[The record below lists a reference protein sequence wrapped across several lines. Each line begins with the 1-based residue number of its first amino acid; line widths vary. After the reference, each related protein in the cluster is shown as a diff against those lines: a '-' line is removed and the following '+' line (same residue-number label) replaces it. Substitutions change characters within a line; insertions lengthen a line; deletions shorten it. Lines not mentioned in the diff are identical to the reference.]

1 METLAQDL
9 RFGARALLKNPAF
22 TFIAIFTLALGIG
35 ANSAVFSTVNAF
47 LLRPLPVQNP
57 DRLMAIAAHQAS
69 FQFADQISYL
79 DYKDIRRQNDAFSSF
94 FAYDLAMAGVTNG
107 RQSQQAFIAYVTSD
121 FFHGLGLKPALGN
134 FFAGDDVEKPGADPV
149 MVLAYKYW
157 TEHFNSDPGIVGKHV
172 KVDGHPVTVIGV
184 APKGFVGLFTI
195 LETQGYLPFGMSSM
209 EEDGNLS
216 WTKRDDRNLL
226 AFGVLK
232 PGVKLNQAQASLN
245 VIASRL
251 EQEYPNTNKG
261 VGLAVAP
268 ERLSRPHVGFDK
280 LLFVIFGLFLG
291 LAALVL
297 LLACANIANL
307 LLARATIRQREL
319 AIRAA
324 LGAGRARL
332 MRQLLTE
339 SLLLAALGGT
349 AGILVGE
356 AASVALSS
364 LRFGG
369 TTLPIHLDFSFDWRV
384 FAYACGAALVT
395 GLIVGI
401 APALRAARTNVADV
415 LHEGGRSSSA
425 THVRNWT
432 RNSFVIAQIA
442 GSFVLLVI
450 AGLFVRSLENAQRVY
465 LGFDANGVV
474 NFGMDPHLIGYT
486 DQQSRDFYRNLED
499 RMRALP
505 GVEAVST
512 AASVP
517 LGYENNDA
525 RVYVEGQPID
535 DKHPPA
541 NIVYNQVDP
550 GYFSTMRV
558 PLLQGRAI
566 AETDDEKAPLVAVI
580 NQEMAKR
587 FWPNQDPI
595 GKRFSNKSA
604 TGPWMQVIGVAAN
617 GKYDFLA
624 GPPEPYFYDAV
635 AQDFTTFRM
644 LQLRVSG
651 DPGTYIPEVEHQI
664 HELAPELP
672 LFEVQTMKQSLGGA
686 NGFFFFQ
693 LGANFSLALGLLG
706 LTLALVGVYGVLS
719 YVTAQRTQEI
729 GIRMAL
735 GAERGSILGMVL
747 RQGVVFV
754 AIGIVIGL
762 AASLVTAKALSG
774 MFVGVSAADPLTL
787 ATVTVFLVAV
797 ALFASYVP
805 ARRAT
810 KVDPMIALRYE

>member
-1 METLAQDL
+1 METLLQDL
-9 RFGARALLKNPAF
+9 RFAARALLKNPAF
-22 TFIAIFTLALGIG
+22 TFIAILTLALGIG

-79 DYKDIRRQNDAFSSF
+79 DYKDIRRQNDTFSSF

-107 RQSQQAFIAYVTSD
+107 QQSQQAFVAYVTSD
-121 FFHGLGLKPALGN
+121 FFPGLGLKPALGN

-157 TEHFNSDPGIVGKHV
+157 TEHFSSDPDIVGKHV

-245 VIASRL
+245 VIAGRL
-251 EQEYPNTNKG
+251 EQEYPSTNKG
-261 VGLAVAP
+261 VGLTVAP

-332 MRQLLTE
+332 IRQLLTE

-356 AASVALSS
+356 AASLALSS

-384 FAYACGAALVT
+384 FTYACGAALVT

-465 LGFDANGVV
+465 LGFDPSGVV

-566 AETDDEKAPLVAVI
+566 VEADDEKAPLVAVI

-617 GKYDFLA
+617 GKYDFLT
-624 GPPEPYFYDAV
+624 GPAEPYFYDAV

-651 DPGTYIPEVEHQI
+651 DPETYIPEVEHQI

-735 GAERGSILGMVL
+735 GAERSSILGMVL

-762 AASLVTAKALSG
+762 AASLAAAKALSG

-787 ATVTVFLVAV
+787 ASVTVFLVAV